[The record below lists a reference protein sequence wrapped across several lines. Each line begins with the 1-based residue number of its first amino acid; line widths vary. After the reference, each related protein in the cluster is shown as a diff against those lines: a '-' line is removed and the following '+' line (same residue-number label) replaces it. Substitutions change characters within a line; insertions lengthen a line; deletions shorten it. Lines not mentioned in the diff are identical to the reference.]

1 MIARNSL
8 LRQTQPFGGVT
19 FMGCATASPPLRLLF
34 EEDLANVSAAWQ
46 PCSTAVSL
54 GGPWRGGHSPG
65 IALEAD
71 EGYRESLWTQKEGG
85 KLAGSTKLS

>member
-1 MIARNSL
+1 MCQL
-8 LRQTQPFGGVT
+8 LG
-19 FMGCATASPPLRLLF
+19 SP
-34 EEDLANVSAAWQ
+34 AAQ
-46 PCSTAVSL
+46 PCHWEGA

-85 KLAGSTKLS
+85 KLAGSTELS